1 MASTGLRDLVML
13 TQQLDTFSTEYGQV
27 QLSPD
32 QFSFRDMNIP
42 RFADGASPFSGFGLL
57 FHQKLKEINQY

>member
-13 TQQLDTFSTEYGQV
+13 TKQLGTFSTEYGQV
-27 QLSPD
+27 QLS

-57 FHQKLKEINQY
+57 FHHKLKEINQY